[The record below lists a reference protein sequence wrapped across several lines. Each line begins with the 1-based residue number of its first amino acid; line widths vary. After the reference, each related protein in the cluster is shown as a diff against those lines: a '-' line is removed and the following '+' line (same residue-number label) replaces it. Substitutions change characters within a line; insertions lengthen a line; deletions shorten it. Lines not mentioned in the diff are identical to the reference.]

1 MADMSATPDEMTA
14 AALAKKLRLTPE
26 TRLLALNA
34 PDAYVEAL
42 RQAGVAVSLVPVE
55 EGDTYDAV
63 HSFIRAQAEAEAALT
78 SAVAALAP
86 GGVLWLMWPKKT
98 SGVATDLTRDTLA
111 AQTLAQGWGPVSNVS
126 IDATWSALRLRPEAE
141 VKRSDTSGNSGGDR

>member
-1 MADMSATPDEMTA
+1 MPEESDAMSTTAA

-42 RQAGVAVSLVPVE
+42 RQAGVAVSIAPVE

-63 HSFIRAQAEAEAALT
+63 HSFIRAQAEVEAALT

-141 VKRSDTSGNSGGDR
+141 VKRGDTSGGAR

>member
-1 MADMSATPDEMTA
+1 MPEET

-42 RQAGVAVSLVPVE
+42 RQAGVAVSLAPVE

-63 HSFIRAQAEAEAALT
+63 HSFIRTQAEVEAALT
-78 SAVAALAP
+78 SAVAALA
-86 GGVLWLMWPKKT
+86 
-98 SGVATDLTRDTLA
+98 DLLTETPDGR
-111 AQTLAQGWGPVSNVS
+111 P
-126 IDATWSALRLRPEAE
+126 ALRVAGRTMPIPPPPA
-141 VKRSDTSGNSGGDR
+141 R